1 MWSTVASQAVSVSAS
16 SPLWGVADVGSCDL
30 WIPGTTVV
38 KSTVP
43 GCFVVVLGIVT
54 GSTVAASVGSA
65 SASLEWLCAEVA
77 GFSGDELIPL
87 LSG

>member
-1 MWSTVASQAVSVSAS
+1 MSAS
-16 SPLWGVADVGSCDL
+16 SPLLGVADVGRSDL

-43 GCFVVVLGIVT
+43 GCLVVVPGIAT
-54 GSTVAASVGSA
+54 GSTVAASLGSLGAAA
-65 SASLEWLCAEVA
+65 SVSLAWLCAEVA
-77 GFSGDELIPL
+77 GFNGDELIPL